1 VLVYR
6 GHNHAAS
13 VAKFS
18 PSGNWVA
25 SGDASGRVRIWAW
38 DNPEHVLKL
47 EVGRCGLAVVWMGRG
62 CIASH
67 CIALRRF
74 GRRACY

>member
-6 GHNHAAS
+6 GHNHATS

-25 SGDASGRVRIWAW
+25 SGDASGRVRVWAW

-47 EVGRCGLAVVWMGRG
+47 EVCV
-62 CIASH
+62 
-67 CIALRRF
+67 
-74 GRRACY
+74 

>member
-1 VLVYR
+1 MLVYR

-25 SGDASGRVRIWAW
+25 SGDASGRVRVWAW

-47 EVGRCGLAVVWMGRG
+47 EVCACGRVYRIGGGWCGSDGLLLCLA
-62 CIASH
+62 CFFFS
-67 CIALRRF
+67 F
-74 GRRACY
+74 